1 MSPFGSAQTSRI
13 ARGPVSVEPVMT
25 SPIVL
30 RSLTFVSF
38 CLAATLAVTAQQQP
52 YDLVIAGGR
61 VIDPESGLD
70 AVRHIG
76 IRGDR
81 IAEISAAALPGR
93 ETIDAGG
100 LVVAPGFIDIH
111 RHAQGN
117 ISYGY
122 AARDGVTS
130 VFELEIGTAD
140 VEAWYR
146 MLGPSR
152 LINFGVGAGH
162 IGARMQVLGDKGF
175 LLPTGPGRGAA
186 TPAQVAEIAA
196 IVEKGLE
203 EGGVAVGIGTC
214 VHARG
219 VH

>member
-1 MSPFGSAQTSRI
+1 
-13 ARGPVSVEPVMT
+13 MT
-25 SPIVL
+25 SPILL
-30 RSLTFVSF
+30 RSLMLVTVWTGAV
-38 CLAATLAVTAQQQP
+38 LVVTAQQP

-81 IAEISAAALPGR
+81 IAETSAAALPGR

-100 LVVAPGFIDIH
+100 LVVASGSIDIH

-162 IGARMQVLGDKGF
+162 IGARMEVLGDKGF
-175 LLPTGPGRGAA
+175 LLPTGPGRGPA
-186 TPAQVAEIAA
+186 TPAQIAEITT
-196 IVEKGLE
+196 IVNKGLAD
-203 EGGVAVGIGTC
+203 GGVAVGIGTAYTPGAP
-214 VHARG
+214 VE
-219 VH
+219 